1 VKRFGRVVVVATELG
16 MTMGLTAA
24 GLVVLGLLLG
34 RWLDAR
40 LGTDSLITLVL
51 LIAGA
56 VAGQVAM
63 YRLAMD
69 SSRRL
74 STTGDQGAFSSHS
87 ALRRLGLAL
96 RVLLAMVLPGLA
108 GLALGLWLDRMLG
121 TRIVVTLV
129 LAFGGLAS
137 ASQCPCAW
145 RATYP
150 EP

>member
-1 VKRFGRVVVVATELG
+1 MKRFGRVVVVATELG

>member
-1 VKRFGRVVVVATELG
+1 
-16 MTMGLTAA
+16 
-24 GLVVLGLLLG
+24 VLGLLLG

-129 LAFGGLAS
+129 LAFGGLAVGVAMS
-137 ASQCPCAW
+137 LRLARNLP
-145 RATYP
+145 
-150 EP
+150 